1 MSVLFISGLD
11 VPNCFKDFLW
21 LAAVGVSKSVYAVS
35 FLRKQCDE
43 RFPWLVLH
51 SSLIIVRILIFHTDQ
66 LPILY
71 VIITVCVS

>member
-35 FLRKQCDE
+35 FFGKQCDE
-43 RFPWLVLH
+43 RFPGLVL
-51 SSLIIVRILIFHTDQ
+51 
-66 LPILY
+66 
-71 VIITVCVS
+71 